1 MKITSMALVLALGY
15 GFFSLQG
22 ADHDTGSDAG
32 DRPAKKARID
42 VSSAEKKTPEYVY
55 SDFSVSEASD
65 EITLFG
71 KKLPRAQQGRL
82 FADDCHTE
90 LLLKLKARKTKAI
103 VLVGKDLYEAIIKE
117 LKNVKDSAPGLSCFV
132 SCVALS
138 QSRFKFPEKTPQAV
152 LAYIDD
158 HVFNVIS
165 KVKLEQLVGMF
176 GEAPAN
182 KIFDDIQRIFD
193 ITFLASESD
202 E

>member
-1 MKITSMALVLALGY
+1 MALVLALGY

-55 SDFSVSEASD
+55 SDFSVSEAID

-71 KKLPRAQQGRL
+71 KKLLRAQQGRL
-82 FADDCHTE
+82 FVDDRHTE
-90 LLLKLKARKTKAI
+90 LLLKLKAQKTKAI
-103 VLVGKDLYEAIIKE
+103 VLVGKDLHEAIIKE
-117 LKNVKDSAPGLSCFV
+117 LKNVKDIADELNCFV

-138 QSRFKFPEKTPQAV
+138 QARFKFPASTPQAV
-152 LAYIDD
+152 LVYIDE

-165 KVKLEQLVGMF
+165 KVKLEQLVSMF
-176 GEAPAN
+176 GEEPAN
-182 KIFDDIQRIFD
+182 KIFAEIQRIFD
-193 ITFLASESD
+193 LIFLVDAARLKSD